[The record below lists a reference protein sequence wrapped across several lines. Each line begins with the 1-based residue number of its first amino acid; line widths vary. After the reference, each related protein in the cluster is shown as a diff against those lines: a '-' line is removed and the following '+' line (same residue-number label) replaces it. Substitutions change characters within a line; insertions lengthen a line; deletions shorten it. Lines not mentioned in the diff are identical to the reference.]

1 MSAINFPLP
10 RDISSAANE
19 VSSQNA
25 EQLPTG
31 GSGQSSVLRPDT
43 VTLSAVF
50 PPAPPVDAA
59 NFVQFQSPAQPA
71 LEAFPPALAEA
82 PAQTANSPAQLASA
96 PDTATT
102 SAAAPSLSQQ
112 EQLAQL
118 NRVLEQLGINPQSIS
133 LDNRLALIKSANDPP
148 ALLNLVRTLGV
159 LNQAATSAQISALDA
174 NNLSNP
180 APTGTQAQV
189 PAQNESQAQ
198 PPPAPTAP
206 LQSSSPPAG
215 SRFESISSA
224 AGGAAPSAPIEA
236 TVQASVAS
244 NAAVQFQEL
253 RAVFQEAD
261 NAQNQS
267 DAAGSGAIPQPSL
280 SIRV

>member
-1 MSAINFPLP
+1 MSAINFPLT

-71 LEAFPPALAEA
+71 LEAFPPALAQA
-82 PAQTANSPAQLASA
+82 PAQTANSPSQVASA
-96 PDTATT
+96 SDTATT
-102 SAAAPSLSQQ
+102 STAAPSLSQQ
-112 EQLAQL
+112 EQLVQL
-118 NRVLEQLGINPQSIS
+118 NRVLEQLGINPQNIS

-159 LNQAATSAQISALDA
+159 LKQAATSTQISALNA

-180 APTGTQAQV
+180 APTGIQTQA

-198 PPPAPTAP
+198 PPPASTAP

-215 SRFESISSA
+215 SGFESISSP
-224 AGGAAPSAPIEA
+224 AGGAGPPSS
-236 TVQASVAS
+236 VQASVAS
-244 NAAVQFQEL
+244 NVTAQFQEL
-253 RAVFQEAD
+253 QAVFQEAD

-267 DAAGSGAIPQPSL
+267 GATGSGAIPQPSL

>member
-1 MSAINFPLP
+1 MSAINFPLT

-50 PPAPPVDAA
+50 PPAPPVDAT

-71 LEAFPPALAEA
+71 LEAFPPALAQA
-82 PAQTANSPAQLASA
+82 PAQTANSPAQFASA
-96 PDTATT
+96 SEATTTTAT
-102 SAAAPSLSQQ
+102 APSLSQQ

-118 NRVLEQLGINPQSIS
+118 NRVLEQLGINPQNIS

-159 LNQAATSAQISALDA
+159 LNQAATSTQIDALNA

-180 APTGTQAQV
+180 APTGTQTQA
-189 PAQNESQAQ
+189 PAHNESHAQ
-198 PPPAPTAP
+198 PPPASTTP
-206 LQSSSPPAG
+206 LKLSTPPA
-215 SRFESISSA
+215 
-224 AGGAAPSAPIEA
+224 
-236 TVQASVAS
+236 
-244 NAAVQFQEL
+244 
-253 RAVFQEAD
+253 
-261 NAQNQS
+261 
-267 DAAGSGAIPQPSL
+267 
-280 SIRV
+280 

>member
-1 MSAINFPLP
+1 MSAINFPLT

-31 GSGQSSVLRPDT
+31 GSGQSGVLQPDT

-59 NFVQFQSPAQPA
+59 NFVQFQSP
-71 LEAFPPALAEA
+71 
-82 PAQTANSPAQLASA
+82 
-96 PDTATT
+96 
-102 SAAAPSLSQQ
+102 AAAPSLSQQ

-159 LNQAATSAQISALDA
+159 LNQAATSAQISVLNA

-180 APTGTQAQV
+180 PPTGIQSQP
-189 PAQNESQAQ
+189 PAQNESQPQ
-198 PPPAPTAP
+198 PPLAPTAP
-206 LQSSSPPAG
+206 LQSSSPPARSGFG
-215 SRFESISSA
+215 STSQAPNGSASS
-224 AGGAAPSAPIEA
+224 S
-236 TVQASVAS
+236 TVQVNLAS

-253 RAVFQEAD
+253 QAVFQDA
-261 NAQNQS
+261 NQASAVGS
-267 DAAGSGAIPQPSL
+267 DANHTSSL

>member
-1 MSAINFPLP
+1 MSAINFPLST
-10 RDISSAANE
+10 DISSAANQ

-25 EQLPTG
+25 EQLPAG
-31 GSGQSSVLRPDT
+31 GSGQSTVLRPDT

-71 LEAFPPALAEA
+71 LEAFPPVL
-82 PAQTANSPAQLASA
+82 AQTASSPAQLASA
-96 PDTATT
+96 SDAATIPATA
-102 SAAAPSLSQQ
+102 PNLSQQ

-118 NRVLEQLGINPQSIS
+118 DRVLERLGISPQSIS

-159 LNQAATSAQISALDA
+159 LNEAATSRQISPLNV

-180 APTGTQAQV
+180 AATGIQTRA

-198 PPPAPTAP
+198 PPPASIAP
-206 LQSSSPPAG
+206 LQSSSPLAG
-215 SRFESISSA
+215 PGFGSTSAA
-224 AGGAAPSAPIEA
+224 AGGAASSSAD
-236 TVQASVAS
+236 QASVAS
-244 NAAVQFQEL
+244 NAAAQFQEL
-253 RAVFQEAD
+253 QAVFQGAD

-267 DAAGSGAIPQPSL
+267 GAAGSGAVPQPSL
-280 SIRV
+280 SILV

>member
-1 MSAINFPLP
+1 MSAINFPLT
-10 RDISSAANE
+10 RDISSAANQ

-25 EQLPTG
+25 EQLPAG

-50 PPAPPVDAA
+50 PPPPPVDSCEFRSISKPRAA
-59 NFVQFQSPAQPA
+59 RTRSF
-71 LEAFPPALAEA
+71 
-82 PAQTANSPAQLASA
+82 SA
-96 PDTATT
+96 GSGSNE
-102 SAAAPSLSQQ
+102 SARLHGSLSRRTRRRAPTPTQQ

-118 NRVLEQLGINPQSIS
+118 DRVLERLGISPQSIS

-159 LNQAATSAQISALDA
+159 LDQAATSTQISALNA

-180 APTGTQAQV
+180 APTGTQSQA

-198 PPPAPTAP
+198 PPPASTAP

-215 SRFESISSA
+215 SGFESTSPA
-224 AGGAAPSAPIEA
+224 ARRGGATIHSPS
-236 TVQASVAS
+236 
-244 NAAVQFQEL
+244 
-253 RAVFQEAD
+253 
-261 NAQNQS
+261 
-267 DAAGSGAIPQPSL
+267 
-280 SIRV
+280 

>member
-1 MSAINFPLP
+1 MSAINFPLT

-71 LEAFPPALAEA
+71 LEAFPPAQA
-82 PAQTANSPAQLASA
+82 PAQTANSPSQVASA

-102 SAAAPSLSQQ
+102 SEAAPSLSQQ

-159 LNQAATSAQISALDA
+159 LDQAATSAQISALNA

-180 APTGTQAQV
+180 APTGNQTQA

-198 PPPAPTAP
+198 LQPASTAP

-215 SRFESISSA
+215 SGFESISSGT
-224 AGGAAPSAPIEA
+224 GGAGPPTS
-236 TVQASVAS
+236 VQAGVAS
-244 NAAVQFQEL
+244 NAAAQFQEL
-253 RAVFQEAD
+253 QAVFEQAD
-261 NAQNQS
+261 KARNQS

>member
-1 MSAINFPLP
+1 MSAINFPLST
-10 RDISSAANE
+10 DISSAEKE

-25 EQLPTG
+25 ERLPAG
-31 GSGQSSVLRPDT
+31 GSGQSTVLLRPDT

-50 PPAPPVDAA
+50 PPPPPVDGA

-71 LEAFPPALAEA
+71 LEAFPPAS
-82 PAQTANSPAQLASA
+82 AQTSGGPARVALASN
-96 PDTATT
+96 ATT
-102 SAAAPSLSQQ
+102 APTPTQQ
-112 EQLAQL
+112 EQLAEL
-118 NRVLEQLGINPQSIS
+118 DRVLERLGISPQSIS

-159 LNQAATSAQISALDA
+159 LDQAATSAQISALNA

-180 APTGTQAQV
+180 APAGNQSQA

-198 PPPAPTAP
+198 PPLAPTAP

-215 SRFESISSA
+215 SGFGSTSQAPNGSASS
-224 AGGAAPSAPIEA
+224 S
-236 TVQASVAS
+236 TVQVNLAS

-253 RAVFQEAD
+253 QAVFQDA
-261 NAQNQS
+261 NQS
-267 DAAGSGAIPQPSL
+267 SAVGSDANHTSSL

>member
-1 MSAINFPLP
+1 MSAINFPLT
-10 RDISSAANE
+10 RDISNAANE

-31 GSGQSSVLRPDT
+31 GSGQSGVLRPDT

-59 NFVQFQSPAQPA
+59 NFVQFQSPAQPG
-71 LEAFPPALAEA
+71 LEAFPPALAQA
-82 PAQTANSPAQLASA
+82 AAQTANSPAQLASA
-96 PDTATT
+96 PDTAAT
-102 SAAAPSLSQQ
+102 SAAAPSPSQQ

-159 LNQAATSAQISALDA
+159 LNQTATSTQISAPNA

-180 APTGTQAQV
+180 APTGTQPQA

-198 PPPAPTAP
+198 PPTASTAP

-215 SRFESISSA
+215 SGFESISSA
-224 AGGAAPSAPIEA
+224 AGGAGPPSS
-236 TVQASVAS
+236 VQASVAS
-244 NAAVQFQEL
+244 NAAAQFQEL
-253 RAVFQEAD
+253 QAVFQQAD
-261 NAQNQS
+261 NAQNEA

-280 SIRV
+280 SVRV

>member
-1 MSAINFPLP
+1 MSAISFPITT
-10 RDISSAANE
+10 DISSAANE

-31 GSGQSSVLRPDT
+31 GSGQSTVLRPDT

-71 LEAFPPALAEA
+71 LEAFPPALA
-82 PAQTANSPAQLASA
+82 QTASSPAQLASA
-96 PDTATT
+96 SDAATRPAT
-102 SAAAPSLSQQ
+102 APSLSQE

-118 NRVLEQLGINPQSIS
+118 DRVLKQLGISPQSIS

-148 ALLNLVRTLGV
+148 ALLVLVRTLGV
-159 LNQAATSAQISALDA
+159 LNEAATSTQISPLNA

-180 APTGTQAQV
+180 AATATQTQA

-198 PPPAPTAP
+198 PPPASIAP

-215 SRFESISSA
+215 SGFGSTSPAVGGAASSSADQAALASNAAAHFQELQAVFQDAGNGQIQSSA
-224 AGGAAPSAPIEA
+224 AG
-236 TVQASVAS
+236 
-244 NAAVQFQEL
+244 
-253 RAVFQEAD
+253 
-261 NAQNQS
+261 S
-267 DAAGSGAIPQPSL
+267 DVIHTSSL

>member
-1 MSAINFPLP
+1 MSAINFPLSA
-10 RDISSAANE
+10 DISIATNQ

-25 EQLPTG
+25 ERLPAG
-31 GSGQSSVLRPDT
+31 GSGQSTVLRPDT

-50 PPAPPVDAA
+50 PPPPPVDGA
-59 NFVQFQSPAQPA
+59 NFVQFQSPAQHA
-71 LEAFPPALAEA
+71 IQTFPPAPTQTTGT
-82 PAQTANSPAQLASA
+82 PARLTPGSN
-96 PDTATT
+96 ATT
-102 SAAAPSLSQQ
+102 APTPTQQ
-112 EQLAQL
+112 EQLAEL
-118 NRVLEQLGINPQSIS
+118 DRVLERLGISPQSIS

-159 LNQAATSAQISALDA
+159 LDQATTSAQISALNA

-180 APTGTQAQV
+180 APAGNQSQA

-198 PPPAPTAP
+198 PPLASTAP

-215 SRFESISSA
+215 SGFGSTSQAPNGSASS
-224 AGGAAPSAPIEA
+224 S
-236 TVQASVAS
+236 TVQVNLAS

-253 RAVFQEAD
+253 QAVFQ
-261 NAQNQS
+261 
-267 DAAGSGAIPQPSL
+267 DASQASAVGLDANHTSSL

>member
-1 MSAINFPLP
+1 MSAINFPLTT
-10 RDISSAANE
+10 DISSVANQ

-31 GSGQSSVLRPDT
+31 GSGQSGVLRPDT

-50 PPAPPVDAA
+50 PPAPPVDAP
-59 NFVQFQSPAQPA
+59 NFVQFQSRAHPP
-71 LEAFPPALAEA
+71 LEAFPPAAARTTGA
-82 PAQTANSPAQLASA
+82 PARVALVSN
-96 PDTATT
+96 AT
-102 SAAAPSLSQQ
+102 AAPTPTQQ

-118 NRVLEQLGINPQSIS
+118 DRVLEQLGISPQSIS

-159 LNQAATSAQISALDA
+159 LNQAATITQISALNA

-180 APTGTQAQV
+180 APTGIQSQA

-198 PPPAPTAP
+198 PPLASTAP

-215 SRFESISSA
+215 SGVESISSA
-224 AGGAAPSAPIEA
+224 AGAAPSSS
-236 TVQASVAS
+236 VQASVAS
-244 NAAVQFQEL
+244 NGAAQFQEL
-253 RAVFQEAD
+253 QAVFQEAG
-261 NAQNQS
+261 NAQSQS
-267 DAAGSGAIPQPSL
+267 GASGSGAAPQPSL

>member
-1 MSAINFPLP
+1 MSTINFPLI

-19 VSSQNA
+19 VSSQNG

-31 GSGQSSVLRPDT
+31 GSGQSSALRPDT

-71 LEAFPPALAEA
+71 LEGFPPALAQA
-82 PAQTANSPAQLASA
+82 PAQTANSPSQVASA
-96 PDTATT
+96 SDTATT

-159 LNQAATSAQISALDA
+159 LNQAATSAQISALNA

-180 APTGTQAQV
+180 APTGIQAQV

-198 PPPAPTAP
+198 PPPESLAP

-215 SRFESISSA
+215 SGFESISSA
-224 AGGAAPSAPIEA
+224 AGGVGPSS
-236 TVQASVAS
+236 TVQASVAG
-244 NAAVQFQEL
+244 NAAAQFQEL
-253 RAVFQEAD
+253 QAVFQEAD

-267 DAAGSGAIPQPSL
+267 GAAGSGAIPPPSL

>member
-1 MSAINFPLP
+1 MSAINFPLTT
-10 RDISSAANE
+10 DISSAAND

-31 GSGQSSVLRPDT
+31 GSGQSTVLRPDT

-71 LEAFPPALAEA
+71 LEAFPPALA
-82 PAQTANSPAQLASA
+82 QTASSPAQLASA
-96 PDTATT
+96 SHAATT
-102 SAAAPSLSQQ
+102 PATAPSLSQQ

-118 NRVLEQLGINPQSIS
+118 DRVLEQLGIRLQSIS

-159 LNQAATSAQISALDA
+159 LNEAATSAQISPLNA

-180 APTGTQAQV
+180 AATGTQTQA

-198 PPPAPTAP
+198 PPPASIAP

-215 SRFESISSA
+215 SGLGSTSPA
-224 AGGAAPSAPIEA
+224 AGGAASSSAD
-236 TVQASVAS
+236 QAALAS
-244 NAAVQFQEL
+244 NAAAQFQEL
-253 RAVFQEAD
+253 QAVFQDAG
-261 NAQNQS
+261 NGQIQS
-267 DAAGSGAIPQPSL
+267 SAAGSDVTHTSSL

>member
-1 MSAINFPLP
+1 MSAINFPLT

-31 GSGQSSVLRPDT
+31 GSGQSGVLRPDT

-71 LEAFPPALAEA
+71 LEAFPPA
-82 PAQTANSPAQLASA
+82 PAQAASSPAQFAAASDA
-96 PDTATT
+96 TATP
-102 SAAAPSLSQQ
+102 AAAPSLSQQ

-159 LNQAATSAQISALDA
+159 LNQAATSAQITALNA

-180 APTGTQAQV
+180 APTGTQAQA
-189 PAQNESQAQ
+189 PAQDESQAQ
-198 PPPAPTAP
+198 PPPESLAP
-206 LQSSSPPAG
+206 LQNSSQPTG
-215 SRFESISSA
+215 SGFETISSA
-224 AGGAAPSAPIEA
+224 AGGAAPPSSA
-236 TVQASVAS
+236 QASVAG
-244 NAAVQFQEL
+244 NAAAQFQEL
-253 RAVFQEAD
+253 QAVFQEAD
-261 NAQNQS
+261 NAHNQS
-267 DAAGSGAIPQPSL
+267 DATGSGPIPQPSL

>member
-1 MSAINFPLP
+1 MSAINFPLT

-31 GSGQSSVLRPDT
+31 GSGQSSVLRTDT

-50 PPAPPVDAA
+50 PPPPPVDAA
-59 NFVQFQSPAQPA
+59 NFVQFESPAQPA
-71 LEAFPPALAEA
+71 LEAFPPALAPTQA
-82 PAQTANSPAQLASA
+82 ASSPAQSASA
-96 PDTATT
+96 SEATT
-102 SAAAPSLSQQ
+102 TTAAAPSLSQQ
-112 EQLAQL
+112 EQLAEL
-118 NRVLEQLGINPQSIS
+118 NRVLEQLGINPQGIS

-159 LNQAATSAQISALDA
+159 LNQAATSTQIDALNA

-180 APTGTQAQV
+180 APTGTQTQA

-198 PPPAPTAP
+198 PPPASTAP

-215 SRFESISSA
+215 SGFESISSA
-224 AGGAAPSAPIEA
+224 AGGAVPSP

-244 NAAVQFQEL
+244 NAAAQFQEL
-253 RAVFQEAD
+253 QAVFQEAD

-267 DAAGSGAIPQPSL
+267 GAAGSGAIPQPSL

>member
-1 MSAINFPLP
+1 MSAINFPLST
-10 RDISSAANE
+10 DISSAANQ

-25 EQLPTG
+25 EQLPAG
-31 GSGQSSVLRPDT
+31 GSGQSTVLRPDT

-71 LEAFPPALAEA
+71 LEAFPPVL
-82 PAQTANSPAQLASA
+82 AQTASSPAQLASGSDAATIPATA
-96 PDTATT
+96 PD
-102 SAAAPSLSQQ
+102 LSQQ

-118 NRVLEQLGINPQSIS
+118 DRVLERLGISPQSIS

-159 LNQAATSAQISALDA
+159 LNEAATSRQISPLNV

-180 APTGTQAQV
+180 AATGIQTRA

-198 PPPAPTAP
+198 PPPASIAP

-215 SRFESISSA
+215 PGFGSTSPA
-224 AGGAAPSAPIEA
+224 ASGTASPSAD
-236 TVQASVAS
+236 QASVAS
-244 NAAVQFQEL
+244 NAAAQFQEL
-253 RAVFQEAD
+253 QAVFQ
-261 NAQNQS
+261 NAGNGQLQS
-267 DAAGSGAIPQPSL
+267 SAAGSDVTHTSSL

>member
-1 MSAINFPLP
+1 MSAINFPLT
-10 RDISSAANE
+10 RDISTAANE

-31 GSGQSSVLRPDT
+31 GSGQATVLRPDT

-50 PPAPPVDAA
+50 PPAPPVDAP
-59 NFVQFQSPAQPA
+59 NFVQFQSRAHPP
-71 LEAFPPALAEA
+71 LEAFPPAAAQTGA
-82 PAQTANSPAQLASA
+82 PARLALASN
-96 PDTATT
+96 AT
-102 SAAAPSLSQQ
+102 AAPTPTQQ

-118 NRVLEQLGINPQSIS
+118 DRVLEQLGISPQSIS

-159 LNQAATSAQISALDA
+159 LNQAATITQISALNA

-180 APTGTQAQV
+180 APTGIQSQA

-198 PPPAPTAP
+198 PPLASTAP

-215 SRFESISSA
+215 SGVESISSA
-224 AGGAAPSAPIEA
+224 AGAAPSSS
-236 TVQASVAS
+236 VQASVAS
-244 NAAVQFQEL
+244 NGAAQFQEL
-253 RAVFQEAD
+253 QAVFQEAG
-261 NAQNQS
+261 NAQSQS
-267 DAAGSGAIPQPSL
+267 GASGSGAAPQPSL

>member
-1 MSAINFPLP
+1 MSAINFPLT
-10 RDISSAANE
+10 RGISTAANE
-19 VSSQNA
+19 VSSQNP

-31 GSGQSSVLRPDT
+31 GPGQSGVLRPDT

-59 NFVQFQSPAQPA
+59 NFIQFQSP
-71 LEAFPPALAEA
+71 
-82 PAQTANSPAQLASA
+82 
-96 PDTATT
+96 
-102 SAAAPSLSQQ
+102 AAAPSLSQQ

-148 ALLNLVRTLGV
+148 ALLKLVRTLGV
-159 LNQAATSAQISALDA
+159 LNEAATNVQVSALNA

-180 APTGTQAQV
+180 VVTGTQAQA

-198 PPPAPTAP
+198 PPPASTAP
-206 LQSSSPPAG
+206 LPSSSPPAG
-215 SRFESISSA
+215 SGFESSSSG
-224 AGGAAPSAPIEA
+224 AGGTASAS

-244 NAAVQFQEL
+244 NAAAQFQEL
-253 RAVFQEAD
+253 QALFQQAD
-261 NAQNQS
+261 NAQNQGG
-267 DAAGSGAIPQPSL
+267 AAGSGAAPQPSL
-280 SIRV
+280 SILV